1 MLRKFNPLLICF
13 LAISF
18 VSINFSKTSDNQLMD
33 TTNTGVTNENPF
45 FTVSKLP
52 FQAPQFDKIKDSD
65 YKPAFVEGMKQ
76 QLEEIEKIA
85 DNPEPPTFE
94 NTLVELEKSG
104 QLLTRVALIFNAL
117 TSANTDSV
125 LQNLQEEIAPMLA
138 AHQDAIFLYSKLF
151 ERVKSI
157 YEKRDQLKLD
167 KESKK
172 LISYYYDK
180 FVHAGAN
187 LSE

>member
-1 MLRKFNPLLICF
+1 MLRKFNPLLLCF

-52 FQAPQFDKIKDSD
+52 FQAPQFDKIKDSE

-85 DNPEPPTFE
+85 DNP
-94 NTLVELEKSG
+94 
-104 QLLTRVALIFNAL
+104 
-117 TSANTDSV
+117 
-125 LQNLQEEIAPMLA
+125 
-138 AHQDAIFLYSKLF
+138 
-151 ERVKSI
+151 
-157 YEKRDQLKLD
+157 
-167 KESKK
+167 
-172 LISYYYDK
+172 
-180 FVHAGAN
+180 
-187 LSE
+187 